1 MIHFDF
7 KLFIF
12 QQNHQAIKQKHLL
25 TR

>member
-1 MIHFDF
+1 MIHFDL

-12 QQNHQAIKQKHLL
+12 QQNHQGFKQKHLI

>member
-7 KLFIF
+7 KLFFF
-12 QQNHQAIKQKHLL
+12 QQIHQGFKQKHLI